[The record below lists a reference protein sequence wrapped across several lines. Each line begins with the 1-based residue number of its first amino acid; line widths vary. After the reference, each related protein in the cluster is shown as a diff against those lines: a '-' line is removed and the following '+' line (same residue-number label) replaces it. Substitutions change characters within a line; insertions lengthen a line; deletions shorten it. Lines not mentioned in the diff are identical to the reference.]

1 MSTKKAF
8 RALGF
13 ALLTGAMSA
22 SIAGAQPVVRP
33 LYVPQEILIKLRPSS
48 GVTVRSV
55 AQRLGAQVMRSFAFI
70 ETHHLRLPRRLSV
83 EQALSRLAADPAVE
97 YAVPNYYR
105 YLDAIPSDPRLGE
118 LWGLDNVGQTGGAVD
133 ADIDAPEAWDITTGT
148 SDVVVAVI
156 DSGAQLDHVDLY
168 ANIWLNPGED
178 LNGNGI
184 KDPSDVDGIDNDGN
198 GFIDDLV
205 GWDFSGNDNNP
216 SPAGGGCLG
225 HGTHTAGT
233 IGAVGDNGVGVT
245 GVNWNVKL
253 MILKAFNP
261 VLGVLCSA
269 SDSNLIRAI
278 EYTTL
283 MGVKVSSNSWGGGP
297 FNPAMRNAI
306 LATNS
311 LFVAAAGNGG
321 NDGVGDNNDAR
332 PSYPASYDLGNIVAV
347 AATDHNDGRARFSN
361 FGRRSVDLGA
371 PGGSILSTVPGNAFA
386 VYSGTS
392 MATPHVAG
400 AAALLLAQDPT
411 YTINEL
417 KDRLLRGV
425 DPVDSLSGRT
435 VTNGRLNARGS
446 LTAPLPLATGVTV
459 EISPAGPT
467 SVPRGG
473 ALDILVTLRNNA
485 SVPLVVN
492 ELLFAKLL
500 STGKDY
506 VLSGPTSLTRPA
518 GSVLSQHF
526 SFLVPN
532 AAPLGRFRVFGQVTN
547 PDSLDEDFIE
557 AEVVP

>member
-1 MSTKKAF
+1 MGTQPSF
-8 RALGF
+8 PALGLV
-13 ALLTGAMSA
+13 LLTGALSA
-22 SIAGAQPVVRP
+22 SIAGAQPVSRP
-33 LYVPQEILIKLRPSS
+33 VYVPQEILLKLRPSS
-48 GVTVRSV
+48 GVAVRSV
-55 AQRLGAQVMRSFAFI
+55 AQRLGARVIRSFAFI
-70 ETHHLRLPRRLSV
+70 EAHHLRLPRRLSV
-83 EQALSRLAADPAVE
+83 EKALSLLAADPAVE

-118 LWGLDNVGQTGGAVD
+118 LWGLDNVGQNGGTPD
-133 ADIDAPEAWDITTGT
+133 DDIDAPEAWDITTGS

-156 DSGAQLDHVDLY
+156 DSGAQLNHVDLY
-168 ANIWLNPGED
+168 ANIWVNPGED

-184 KDPSDVDGIDNDGN
+184 KDPSDVDGIDSDGN

-233 IGAVGDNGVGVT
+233 IGALGDNGVGVT

-269 SDSNLIRAI
+269 NDANLIRAI
-278 EYTTL
+278 QYTKL

-297 FNPAMRNAI
+297 FNPAMRDAI

-321 NDGVGDNNDAR
+321 NDGVGDNNDAT

-347 AATDHNDGRARFSN
+347 AATDRNDGRARFSN
-361 FGRRSVDLGA
+361 FGRTSVDLGA
-371 PGGSILSTVPGNAFA
+371 PGVSILSTVPGNAYA

-411 YTINEL
+411 YTVNEL

-425 DPVDSLSGRT
+425 DPVVSLTGRT
-435 VTNGRLNARGS
+435 VTDGRLNALGS
-446 LTAPLPLATGVTV
+446 LTAPLASATGVTV

-467 SVPRGG
+467 SVHRGG
-473 ALDILVTLRNNA
+473 ALAIVVTFRNNA
-485 SVPLVVN
+485 SVPLVVK
-492 ELLFAKLL
+492 ELVFAKLL

-518 GSVLSQHF
+518 GSVLSQQF
-526 SFLVPN
+526 SVLVPN
-532 AAPLGRFRVFGQVTN
+532 AAPLGRYRVFGQVTN
-547 PDSLDEDFIE
+547 PDSLDENFIE
-557 AEVVP
+557 AEVLP